1 MSFESDKQFNDYQH
15 FARGIRRSGE
25 FSIRE
30 SAMLET
36 CGCAMMELYKGLREP
51 ADDTEKTFLTQIH
64 GTDIITDPFAKVF
77 AKYLKVIQ
85 PRHLHRLCSVG
96 DEDMSG
102 DFSGSQSDD
111 SSID

>member
-30 SAMLET
+30 AAILEA
-36 CGCAMMELYKGLREP
+36 CGTAMMELHKGTREP
-51 ADDTEKTFLTQIH
+51 ADKTEKLFLEQLH
-64 GTDIITDPFAKVF
+64 GKEIITDPFAKVF
-77 AKYLKVIQ
+77 AKYLKVIR

-96 DEDMSG
+96 EEDMSG
-102 DFSGSQSDD
+102 EFSASHEADLP
-111 SSID
+111 

>member
-30 SAMLET
+30 SAILEA
-36 CGCAMMELYKGLREP
+36 CGTAMMELHKGLREP
-51 ADDTEKTFLTQIH
+51 ADETEKTFLTQLH
-64 GTDIITDPFAKVF
+64 GDEIITDPFAKVF

-96 DEDMSG
+96 DDDMSG
-102 DFSGSQSDD
+102 DFSSSQSDD
-111 SSID
+111 SAID